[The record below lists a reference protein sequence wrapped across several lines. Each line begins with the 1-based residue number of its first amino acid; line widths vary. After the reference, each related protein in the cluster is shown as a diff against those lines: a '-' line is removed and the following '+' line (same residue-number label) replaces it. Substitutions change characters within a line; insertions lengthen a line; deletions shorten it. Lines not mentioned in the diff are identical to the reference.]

1 MKINQIIIKRK
12 KNIDNDNLTTA
23 VQQMNN
29 KHVIEF
35 TPFSVFFV
43 IKTYR
48 VCTLIYQLKKTYIKK
63 M

>member
-12 KNIDNDNLTTA
+12 RELLDNDNLTTA

-35 TPFSVFFV
+35 TPFSVFCNKNV
-43 IKTYR
+43 PCVYVNLSAEENI
-48 VCTLIYQLKKTYIKK
+48 
-63 M
+63 

>member
-35 TPFSVFFV
+35 TPFSVFFCNKNV
-43 IKTYR
+43 PCVY
-48 VCTLIYQLKKTYIKK
+48 VNVSAEENIY
-63 M
+63 